1 MLRKTF
7 AIPAAAIVAL
17 SGAGGLAHQYGTAQ
31 ARTANDN
38 FSGTITISDYQV
50 PNALGAGNTG
60 ASVVNSELIPA
71 TTDFATTFD
80 EHGNF
85 VPDIATVVPTT
96 ANGGIKVVN
105 GDEII
110 TYHLKPN
117 QKWSDGSPVL
127 PADYIVNFPIQFAP
141 DNGAVDPAN
150 YVKQAYFNGN
160 DLVLRLRGVLGSAI
174 QQLNYL
180 ISPTPTIYMQKKYGV
195 TLSPNLLKTWDYAK
209 QIDPKTGLIPA
220 SVYASSGLKKF
231 TQAWLQDHYTSP
243 NDLFDGP
250 YKVETWSPDQRYV
263 LVANPFYNLLPADS
277 HHPRPQHIQ
286 FVVLS
291 EDGATY
297 VQDIKA
303 GSTYNSIDKAEDFT
317 IDNVPDLKSTKYNT
331 IVQPALQYELLDL
344 MSGATYNGQSNP
356 LHDVRVREAVQD
368 AIDKYAYTHFLFAG
382 AVGDSYAHSMALNS
396 FIPSSSPWSYDKS
409 LPNAYNPAKARAL
422 LAAAG
427 YATTLGSGPRHLT
440 LDFVTTTK
448 TSRIK
453 GAQLLQ
459 RFLNQ
464 VGIGLKIRYAP
475 AHGVNALFGTWQDGG
490 IQAHHTFQIALHGFQ
505 TNPDPDESYLNFA
518 PDQISS
524 ASNPNGANSDFIDDP
539 KLDKFFIAGRN
550 TLDDAARHRI
560 YNQAQ
565 QYVFDQAY
573 TISLFTNPNVLIAKG
588 TVGNFKPNA
597 TQTGHEWNTFQWWYD
612 ASNSQKPILN

>member
-1 MLRKTF
+1 VLRKSF
-7 AIPAAAIVAL
+7 AFPAAAILAL
-17 SGAGGLAHQYGTAQ
+17 SGAGGLAHQFGTVRAQ
-31 ARTANDN
+31 TSRDN
-38 FSGTITISDYQV
+38 FVGTISISDYQV
-50 PNALGAGNTG
+50 PNALGAGNAG
-60 ASVVNSELIPA
+60 ASVVNAELIPA

-80 EHGNF
+80 QHGNF
-85 VPDIATVVPTT
+85 LPDIATVVPSTT
-96 ANGGIKVVN
+96 NGGIKVAN

-127 PADYIVNFPIQFAP
+127 PADYLFNFPLQFAP

-150 YVKQAYFNGN
+150 YVKQAYMSGN
-160 DLVLRLRGVLGSAI
+160 ELVLHLRGVLGSAL

-180 ISPTPTIYMQKKYGV
+180 TSPTPTAYMQKKYGV
-195 TLSPNLLKTWDYAK
+195 TLSPSLLRTWDYAK
-209 QIDPKTGLIPA
+209 EIDAKTGLIPE
-220 SVYASSGLKKF
+220 SVYESSGLKKF

-243 NDLFDGP
+243 SDLFDGP

-263 LVANPFYNLLPADS
+263 LVANPFYNLLPPDPN
-277 HHPRPQHIQ
+277 HPRPQRIQ

-291 EDGATY
+291 EDGSTY

-303 GSTYNSIDKAEDFT
+303 GSTYNGIDKAEDFT

-331 IVQPALQYELLDL
+331 IVEPALQYELLDL
-344 MSGATYNGQSNP
+344 MSGPTYNGQPNP
-356 LHDVRVREAVQD
+356 LHDLRVRQAVQD
-368 AIDKYAYTHFLFAG
+368 AIDKVAYTRYLFG
-382 AVGDSYAHSMALNS
+382 NAVGDTFARSMALNS

-422 LAAAG
+422 LANAG
-427 YATTLGSGPRHLT
+427 YATTLGTGSNHLT

-464 VGIGLKIRYAP
+464 VGISLRIRYAP

-490 IQAHHTFQIALHGFQ
+490 IETRHTFQIALHGFQ
-505 TNPDPDESYLNFA
+505 TNPDPDEAYLNYA

-524 ASNPNGANSDFIDDP
+524 ASNPNGANANYVDDP
-539 KLDKFFIAGRN
+539 KLDKLFIAGRN

-560 YNQAQ
+560 YDLAQAYFYNQA
-565 QYVFDQAY
+565 YA
-573 TISLFTNPNVLIAKG
+573 ISLYTNPNVLVSKG
-588 TVGNFKPNA
+588 TVGNFKPNS

-612 ASNSQKPILN
+612 SSNSQKPLLN